1 MISFLFYRAYRKV
14 VSLISPSR
22 LMVASFAGVILL
34 GGSLLWLPLSCRRTA
49 APTTFLDGLFTSTS
63 AVCVTGLVV
72 RDTGGDFNPFGQA
85 VILLLIQAGGLGILT
100 FFNLVV
106 LARRGR
112 VSFHERLILEQS
124 HGILPTI
131 TPSQLLSRIFIYTLI
146 IEAAGTTI
154 LTWRFSRDV
163 PFDTALWQGLFH
175 SVSAFCNAGFSLF
188 SGNLMNYREDVT
200 VNVTIMALIV
210 LGGLGTVVFA
220 DLEMWFRRLGRV
232 PRFHLLLHTKV
243 VLWMTALLIVCG
255 AGAILLLEVGGP
267 ALPPSA
273 KGKLLAGFFL
283 SITSRTAGFNTVDMA
298 QLTNAALLV
307 VVFLMA
313 IGGSPGSTA
322 GGVKTTTFATL
333 LAYLYSRARNR
344 PRVEMFRRSIP
355 ADIVIKAMLTIFG
368 FLVVV
373 AGAVVM
379 LQITEL
385 KGQPHAVH
393 QGDYVMAH
401 LFEVVSGLCTVG
413 LSTGITPGLSGA
425 GKLVIIGCM
434 FLGRLGPLVV
444 AGSLVGSRQ
453 RIEYSYPEGK
463 LLVG

>member
-1 MISFLFYRAYRKV
+1 MISFLLYRAYRKV
-14 VSLISPSR
+14 EPLFSPSR
-22 LMVASFAGVILL
+22 LMVASFACVILT
-34 GGSLLWLPLSCRRTA
+34 GAFLLWLPISRGGSA
-49 APTTFLDGLFTSTS
+49 APTAFLDGLFTSTS
-63 AVCVTGLVV
+63 AVCVTGLIV
-72 RDTGGDFNPFGQA
+72 RDTGGDFSLFGQA

-106 LARRGR
+106 LARRGK
-112 VSFHERLILEQS
+112 VGLQERLILAQS

-131 TPSQLLSRIFIYTLI
+131 TPSQLLGRIFVYTLI
-146 IEAAGTTI
+146 IEAAGAAV
-154 LTWRFSRDV
+154 LTWRFCRDF
-163 PFDTALWQGLFH
+163 PFPAALWRGVFH

-188 SGNLMNYREDVT
+188 SRNLMDYREDVT
-200 VNVTIMALIV
+200 VNLTIMSLIV

-220 DLEMWFRRLGRV
+220 DLEMWLRRLARV
-232 PRFHLLLHTKV
+232 PRFQLPLHTKV
-243 VLWMTALLIVCG
+243 VLCMTGFLIV
-255 AGAILLLEVGGP
+255 AGAAVILLLDMGGP
-267 ALPPSA
+267 ALPSSA
-273 KGKLLAGFFL
+273 KGKLLASFFL
-283 SITSRTAGFNTVDMA
+283 SITARTAGYNTVDLA
-298 QLTNAALLV
+298 QLTNATLLV
-307 VVFLMA
+307 VVLLMA

-355 ADIVIKAMLTIFG
+355 PDIVIKAMLTIFG

-373 AGAVVM
+373 AGAVVL

-385 KGQPHAVH
+385 KGLPHAFH
-393 QGDYVMAH
+393 RGDYVMAH

-413 LSTGITPGLSGA
+413 LSTGITPALSGA
-425 GKLVIIGCM
+425 GKLVLIGCM

-444 AGSLVGSRQ
+444 AGSLVGSRH
-453 RIEYSYPEGK
+453 RIEYSYPEGN